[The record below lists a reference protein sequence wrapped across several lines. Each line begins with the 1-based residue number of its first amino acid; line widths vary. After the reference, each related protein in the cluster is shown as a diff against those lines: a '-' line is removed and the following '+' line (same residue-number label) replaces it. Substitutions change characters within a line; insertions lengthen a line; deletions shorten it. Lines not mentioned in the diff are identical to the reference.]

1 MNHMTTALKASTK
14 GMMIAPQGMGFFPD
28 TLVGVEV
35 GEGVVGV
42 VAEGLEVWL
51 EVWLLRSEVGVIG
64 TERAEVL
71 EILAGLLE
79 IVTAFEK
86 PTPQGRTLP
95 TMRWC
100 NFDQESQ

>member
-1 MNHMTTALKASTK
+1 MITALKASTK
-14 GMMIAPQGMGFFPD
+14 GMMIAPQGMDFFPD

-71 EILAGLLE
+71 EILAVFLE
-79 IVTAFEK
+79 IVAMSDKLTR
-86 PTPQGRTLP
+86 QGRTLP
-95 TMRWC
+95 TMRW
-100 NFDQESQ
+100 

>member
-1 MNHMTTALKASTK
+1 MITALKASTK
-14 GMMIAPQGMGFFPD
+14 GMMIAPQGMDFFPD

-71 EILAGLLE
+71 EILAVFLE
-79 IVTAFEK
+79 IVAMSDKLTR
-86 PTPQGRTLP
+86 QGRTQP
-95 TMRWC
+95 TMRW
-100 NFDQESQ
+100 

>member
-1 MNHMTTALKASTK
+1 MNHMITALKASTK
-14 GMMIAPQGMGFFPD
+14 GMMIAPQGMDFFPD

-71 EILAGLLE
+71 EILEVFLE
-79 IVTAFEK
+79 IVAMSDKLTR
-86 PTPQGRTLP
+86 QGRTQP
-95 TMRWC
+95 TMRW
-100 NFDQESQ
+100 

>member
-1 MNHMTTALKASTK
+1 MNHMITALKASTK
-14 GMMIAPQGMGFFPD
+14 GMMIAPQGMDFFPD

-71 EILAGLLE
+71 EILAAFLE
-79 IVTAFEK
+79 IVAMSDKLTR
-86 PTPQGRTLP
+86 QGRTLP
-95 TMRWC
+95 TMRW
-100 NFDQESQ
+100 

>member
-1 MNHMTTALKASTK
+1 MITALKASTK
-14 GMMIAPQGMGFFPD
+14 GMMIAPQGMDFFPD

-71 EILAGLLE
+71 EILEVFLE
-79 IVTAFEK
+79 IVAMSDKLTR
-86 PTPQGRTLP
+86 QGRTLP
-95 TMRWC
+95 TMRW
-100 NFDQESQ
+100 

>member
-1 MNHMTTALKASTK
+1 MNHMITALKASTK
-14 GMMIAPQGMGFFPD
+14 GMIIAPQGMDFFPD

-71 EILAGLLE
+71 EILAVFLE
-79 IVTAFEK
+79 IVAMSDKLTR
-86 PTPQGRTLP
+86 QGRTQP
-95 TMRWC
+95 TMRW
-100 NFDQESQ
+100 

>member
-1 MNHMTTALKASTK
+1 
-14 GMMIAPQGMGFFPD
+14 MIAPQGMGFFPD

-71 EILAGLLE
+71 EILAVLLE
-79 IVTAFEK
+79 IVTAFDK
-86 PTPQGRTLP
+86 LTPPGRTLP

-100 NFDQESQ
+100 NFDQENQ

>member
-1 MNHMTTALKASTK
+1 MITALKASTK
-14 GMMIAPQGMGFFPD
+14 GMIIAPQGVDFFPD

-71 EILAGLLE
+71 EILAVFLE
-79 IVTAFEK
+79 IVAMSDKLTR
-86 PTPQGRTLP
+86 QGRTQP
-95 TMRWC
+95 TMRW
-100 NFDQESQ
+100 

>member
-1 MNHMTTALKASTK
+1 
-14 GMMIAPQGMGFFPD
+14 MMIAPQGMDFFPD

-71 EILAGLLE
+71 EILAAFLE
-79 IVTAFEK
+79 IVAMSDKLTR
-86 PTPQGRTLP
+86 QGRTLP
-95 TMRWC
+95 TMRW
-100 NFDQESQ
+100 

>member
-1 MNHMTTALKASTK
+1 MITALKASTK
-14 GMMIAPQGMGFFPD
+14 GMIIAPQGMDFFPD

-71 EILAGLLE
+71 EILAVFLE
-79 IVTAFEK
+79 IVAMSDKLTR
-86 PTPQGRTLP
+86 QGRTQP
-95 TMRWC
+95 TMRW
-100 NFDQESQ
+100 